1 MSESELKMELSTL
14 VKQRGII
21 KGRLT
26 RFEQY
31 VKELTSLKDIP
42 ALKYKELELK
52 TSKIQSLISEFEEIQ
67 NKIDILHSDPDEQIQ
82 EREVLENKFINLI
95 AISQELLDNSGVKKE
110 TDHNDQFSSNYS
122 SHKHSGI
129 KLPTIKLPTFD
140 GNYLKWLEFKDTFLS
155 VVDSNLEIP
164 HINKFHYLRSALE
177 GSAAVVIKSIEFSAK
192 NYKVAWDLLCQRFE
206 NKDLLVNNHL
216 TALFNIEPLK
226 RESYKSLRFIVD
238 HVMKHLRA
246 LETLGLPT
254 NKWDI
259 LIIFMIS
266 SKLDLHT
273 ARKWQEHKSKSSE
286 LVLLTDFFDFLRNRA
301 DILETSYF
309 NNTHSDKVPDHKYKT
324 NTHSKSF
331 VAAVD
336 KKVNNNECLVCK
348 EIHPLYLCDKFKGM
362 TVDERLGEITKFNL
376 CKNCF
381 RSGHNA
387 YQCRLKAMCRTCKKK
402 HNTLVH
408 VTQTEN
414 SEQPSTSSL
423 PVSLSVV
430 SSDQVLLSTAL
441 IQVVKDKKTYT
452 ARALLDTGS
461 QSSFITD
468 SLKEKLGL
476 VINPGGSVNVCG
488 INNSNCSIKQSC
500 NLKLKSRCNSF
511 EIKVKCLVVP
521 RITGILPNSLIN
533 TEYLKLPSNI
543 VLADPNYFFPSEV
556 DILLGADVYWDIVG
570 SNLIKLGN
578 KNPVLQESK
587 FGWLVSGPISTQQ
600 PTSQVYCNFTQ
611 EIKESL
617 ERFWTIDDLPV
628 TKTYSVEEQLCENN
642 FIENFS
648 RLPNG
653 RFAVTMPFKE
663 SPEEALGNSYYIA
676 KKCFLNLEKKFAK
689 NPSLKIKYKE
699 FIDEYANLGH
709 LRVLKNKPEFGYY
722 MPHHAVIREK
732 SETTKLRVVFNASC
746 KTSSGKSLNDIQMVG
761 PVIQSDL
768 ISILLRFR
776 KHKYV
781 LTGDI
786 EKMFRQTEIKEQQR
800 HLQLILWRDDE
811 TKPIDILQLNTVT
824 YGTASAP
831 FLSTRCL
838 LQLAKECEDKSIAC
852 VIENDFYAD
861 DLNTGSETVEGLKYI
876 YREVVATLDSALL
889 PLRKFRTNCPSLFE
903 NDDDTA
909 KFVDFNKESSVL
921 GLIWCPKSDNLL
933 FSTDSQH
940 SAQITKRSV
949 ISTTAKVFDPLGLL
963 SPCIIVPKILLQQLW
978 SAKLDWDDPVP
989 VEFCKDWSN
998 LLKEFSYLSDIN
1010 IERWVLCDNPKTI
1023 ELHCFVDASQQAYA
1037 ACIYLRS
1044 EDCTGKV
1051 TVRLLCA
1058 KARVAPMNPTTIPRL
1073 ELCGALLGARLC
1085 SKVLDSL
1092 QCNISRK
1099 VLWSDSMVVLGWVQT
1114 PPRDLKVF
1122 VCNRVNEINQLTPG
1136 FDFRYVPTDQNP
1148 ADMGSRGVS
1157 PKQLKGSS
1165 LWWAGPSF
1173 LANDPTCWPTQQQIP
1188 SLPELKIPRNIECHT
1203 TIVNNIIEF
1212 EKYSNFN
1219 KLIRIYAYVQRFVHN
1234 CLNKNSRIS
1243 GPLDV
1248 KELDKS
1254 LFTLVRLSQLDSY
1267 SDEIK
1272 LISDKKT
1279 LNCKSK
1285 LLSLN
1290 PFLDDNNILRV
1301 GGRLQN
1307 SEFDYD
1313 KKHPMILDAKHQFT
1327 QLLFRQ
1333 QHERLFHAGPQH
1345 LLASIRER
1353 FWAIG
1358 GRNLARSTTK
1368 KCLLCT
1374 RFRGK
1379 TIQPIMGNLP
1389 SERTYSMFP
1398 FYTCGVDFAGPFTIS
1413 SRKGRGSQ
1421 SSKCYLCLFVC
1432 LSTKAIHLELVS
1444 SLSSDAFILS
1454 LKRFISRRGKPSV
1467 IYCDNGTNFRGANN
1481 EMCRVLR
1488 SNRKCTDNFANDN
1501 GIKFVFSPA
1510 YSPHFGG
1517 IWEAGVK
1524 SAKFHLKRTA
1534 GKASLTFEELATLL
1548 AQVEAILNSRPLSPL
1563 SSDPTDPTPLTPGHF
1578 LVGRPLTSLPS
1589 APINTKSPNRYQLIE
1604 KIRQDFWQRWRR
1616 EFVAELQQRTKWKT
1630 RQHELRVGDLVILK
1644 EENVP
1649 PLQWRLGRVT
1659 RLYPGTDGVSRV
1671 ADVISSRGTVRR
1683 AVNKMCILPS
1693 SAPADTTLIND
1704 DKDAAENKEA

>member
-52 TSKIQSLISEFEEIQ
+52 TSKIQSLISEFEDIQ

-82 EREVLENKFINLI
+82 EREMLENKFINLI

-206 NKDLLVNNHL
+206 NKDILVNNHL

-266 SKLDLHT
+266 SMLDLHT

-309 NNTHSDKVPDHKYKT
+309 NNTHSDKVPDHKHKT

-461 QSSFITD
+461 QSSFITE

-543 VLADPNYFFPSEV
+543 ELADPNYFFPSEV

-676 KKCFLNLEKKFAK
+676 KKCF
-689 NPSLKIKYKE
+689 
-699 FIDEYANLGH
+699 
-709 LRVLKNKPEFGYY
+709 
-722 MPHHAVIREK
+722 
-732 SETTKLRVVFNASC
+732 
-746 KTSSGKSLNDIQMVG
+746 
-761 PVIQSDL
+761 
-768 ISILLRFR
+768 
-776 KHKYV
+776 
-781 LTGDI
+781 
-786 EKMFRQTEIKEQQR
+786 
-800 HLQLILWRDDE
+800 
-811 TKPIDILQLNTVT
+811 
-824 YGTASAP
+824 
-831 FLSTRCL
+831 
-838 LQLAKECEDKSIAC
+838 
-852 VIENDFYAD
+852 
-861 DLNTGSETVEGLKYI
+861 
-876 YREVVATLDSALL
+876 
-889 PLRKFRTNCPSLFE
+889 
-903 NDDDTA
+903 
-909 KFVDFNKESSVL
+909 
-921 GLIWCPKSDNLL
+921 
-933 FSTDSQH
+933 
-940 SAQITKRSV
+940 
-949 ISTTAKVFDPLGLL
+949 
-963 SPCIIVPKILLQQLW
+963 
-978 SAKLDWDDPVP
+978 
-989 VEFCKDWSN
+989 
-998 LLKEFSYLSDIN
+998 
-1010 IERWVLCDNPKTI
+1010 
-1023 ELHCFVDASQQAYA
+1023 
-1037 ACIYLRS
+1037 
-1044 EDCTGKV
+1044 
-1051 TVRLLCA
+1051 
-1058 KARVAPMNPTTIPRL
+1058 
-1073 ELCGALLGARLC
+1073 
-1085 SKVLDSL
+1085 
-1092 QCNISRK
+1092 
-1099 VLWSDSMVVLGWVQT
+1099 
-1114 PPRDLKVF
+1114 
-1122 VCNRVNEINQLTPG
+1122 
-1136 FDFRYVPTDQNP
+1136 
-1148 ADMGSRGVS
+1148 
-1157 PKQLKGSS
+1157 
-1165 LWWAGPSF
+1165 
-1173 LANDPTCWPTQQQIP
+1173 
-1188 SLPELKIPRNIECHT
+1188 
-1203 TIVNNIIEF
+1203 
-1212 EKYSNFN
+1212 
-1219 KLIRIYAYVQRFVHN
+1219 
-1234 CLNKNSRIS
+1234 
-1243 GPLDV
+1243 
-1248 KELDKS
+1248 
-1254 LFTLVRLSQLDSY
+1254 
-1267 SDEIK
+1267 
-1272 LISDKKT
+1272 
-1279 LNCKSK
+1279 
-1285 LLSLN
+1285 
-1290 PFLDDNNILRV
+1290 
-1301 GGRLQN
+1301 
-1307 SEFDYD
+1307 
-1313 KKHPMILDAKHQFT
+1313 
-1327 QLLFRQ
+1327 
-1333 QHERLFHAGPQH
+1333 
-1345 LLASIRER
+1345 
-1353 FWAIG
+1353 
-1358 GRNLARSTTK
+1358 
-1368 KCLLCT
+1368 
-1374 RFRGK
+1374 
-1379 TIQPIMGNLP
+1379 
-1389 SERTYSMFP
+1389 
-1398 FYTCGVDFAGPFTIS
+1398 
-1413 SRKGRGSQ
+1413 
-1421 SSKCYLCLFVC
+1421 
-1432 LSTKAIHLELVS
+1432 
-1444 SLSSDAFILS
+1444 
-1454 LKRFISRRGKPSV
+1454 
-1467 IYCDNGTNFRGANN
+1467 
-1481 EMCRVLR
+1481 
-1488 SNRKCTDNFANDN
+1488 
-1501 GIKFVFSPA
+1501 
-1510 YSPHFGG
+1510 
-1517 IWEAGVK
+1517 
-1524 SAKFHLKRTA
+1524 
-1534 GKASLTFEELATLL
+1534 
-1548 AQVEAILNSRPLSPL
+1548 
-1563 SSDPTDPTPLTPGHF
+1563 
-1578 LVGRPLTSLPS
+1578 
-1589 APINTKSPNRYQLIE
+1589 
-1604 KIRQDFWQRWRR
+1604 
-1616 EFVAELQQRTKWKT
+1616 
-1630 RQHELRVGDLVILK
+1630 
-1644 EENVP
+1644 
-1649 PLQWRLGRVT
+1649 
-1659 RLYPGTDGVSRV
+1659 
-1671 ADVISSRGTVRR
+1671 
-1683 AVNKMCILPS
+1683 
-1693 SAPADTTLIND
+1693 
-1704 DKDAAENKEA
+1704 

>member
-1 MSESELKMELSTL
+1 
-14 VKQRGII
+14 
-21 KGRLT
+21 
-26 RFEQY
+26 
-31 VKELTSLKDIP
+31 
-42 ALKYKELELK
+42 
-52 TSKIQSLISEFEEIQ
+52 
-67 NKIDILHSDPDEQIQ
+67 
-82 EREVLENKFINLI
+82 
-95 AISQELLDNSGVKKE
+95 
-110 TDHNDQFSSNYS
+110 
-122 SHKHSGI
+122 
-129 KLPTIKLPTFD
+129 
-140 GNYLKWLEFKDTFLS
+140 
-155 VVDSNLEIP
+155 
-164 HINKFHYLRSALE
+164 
-177 GSAAVVIKSIEFSAK
+177 
-192 NYKVAWDLLCQRFE
+192 
-206 NKDLLVNNHL
+206 
-216 TALFNIEPLK
+216 
-226 RESYKSLRFIVD
+226 
-238 HVMKHLRA
+238 
-246 LETLGLPT
+246 
-254 NKWDI
+254 
-259 LIIFMIS
+259 
-266 SKLDLHT
+266 
-273 ARKWQEHKSKSSE
+273 
-286 LVLLTDFFDFLRNRA
+286 
-301 DILETSYF
+301 
-309 NNTHSDKVPDHKYKT
+309 
-324 NTHSKSF
+324 
-331 VAAVD
+331 
-336 KKVNNNECLVCK
+336 
-348 EIHPLYLCDKFKGM
+348 
-362 TVDERLGEITKFNL
+362 
-376 CKNCF
+376 
-381 RSGHNA
+381 
-387 YQCRLKAMCRTCKKK
+387 
-402 HNTLVH
+402 
-408 VTQTEN
+408 
-414 SEQPSTSSL
+414 
-423 PVSLSVV
+423 
-430 SSDQVLLSTAL
+430 
-441 IQVVKDKKTYT
+441 
-452 ARALLDTGS
+452 
-461 QSSFITD
+461 
-468 SLKEKLGL
+468 
-476 VINPGGSVNVCG
+476 
-488 INNSNCSIKQSC
+488 
-500 NLKLKSRCNSF
+500 
-511 EIKVKCLVVP
+511 
-521 RITGILPNSLIN
+521 
-533 TEYLKLPSNI
+533 
-543 VLADPNYFFPSEV
+543 
-556 DILLGADVYWDIVG
+556 
-570 SNLIKLGN
+570 
-578 KNPVLQESK
+578 
-587 FGWLVSGPISTQQ
+587 
-600 PTSQVYCNFTQ
+600 
-611 EIKESL
+611 
-617 ERFWTIDDLPV
+617 
-628 TKTYSVEEQLCENN
+628 
-642 FIENFS
+642 
-648 RLPNG
+648 
-653 RFAVTMPFKE
+653 MPFKE
-663 SPEEALGNSYYIA
+663 SPEKALGNSYYIA

-876 YREVVATLDSALL
+876 YREVVATLDSAQL

-933 FSTDSQH
+933 FSTDLQH

-989 VEFCKDWSN
+989 AEFCKDWSS

-1157 PKQLKGSS
+1157 PKQLKASS
-1165 LWWAGPSF
+1165 LWWAGPLF

-1188 SLPELKIPRNIECHT
+1188 SLPELKIPR
-1203 TIVNNIIEF
+1203 
-1212 EKYSNFN
+1212 
-1219 KLIRIYAYVQRFVHN
+1219 
-1234 CLNKNSRIS
+1234 
-1243 GPLDV
+1243 
-1248 KELDKS
+1248 
-1254 LFTLVRLSQLDSY
+1254 
-1267 SDEIK
+1267 
-1272 LISDKKT
+1272 
-1279 LNCKSK
+1279 
-1285 LLSLN
+1285 
-1290 PFLDDNNILRV
+1290 
-1301 GGRLQN
+1301 
-1307 SEFDYD
+1307 
-1313 KKHPMILDAKHQFT
+1313 
-1327 QLLFRQ
+1327 
-1333 QHERLFHAGPQH
+1333 
-1345 LLASIRER
+1345 
-1353 FWAIG
+1353 
-1358 GRNLARSTTK
+1358 
-1368 KCLLCT
+1368 
-1374 RFRGK
+1374 
-1379 TIQPIMGNLP
+1379 
-1389 SERTYSMFP
+1389 
-1398 FYTCGVDFAGPFTIS
+1398 
-1413 SRKGRGSQ
+1413 
-1421 SSKCYLCLFVC
+1421 
-1432 LSTKAIHLELVS
+1432 
-1444 SLSSDAFILS
+1444 
-1454 LKRFISRRGKPSV
+1454 
-1467 IYCDNGTNFRGANN
+1467 
-1481 EMCRVLR
+1481 
-1488 SNRKCTDNFANDN
+1488 
-1501 GIKFVFSPA
+1501 
-1510 YSPHFGG
+1510 
-1517 IWEAGVK
+1517 
-1524 SAKFHLKRTA
+1524 
-1534 GKASLTFEELATLL
+1534 
-1548 AQVEAILNSRPLSPL
+1548 
-1563 SSDPTDPTPLTPGHF
+1563 HF

-1671 ADVISSRGTVRR
+1671 ADVMSSRGTVRR

>member
-82 EREVLENKFINLI
+82 EREMLENKFINLI

-177 GSAAVVIKSIEFSAK
+177 GSAAIVIKSIEFSAK

-206 NKDLLVNNHL
+206 NKDILVNNHL

-309 NNTHSDKVPDHKYKT
+309 NNTHSDKVPDHKHKP

-348 EIHPLYLCDKFKGM
+348 DIHPLYLCDKFKGM

-461 QSSFITD
+461 QSSFITN

-543 VLADPNYFFPSEV
+543 DLADPNYFFPSEV

-570 SNLIKLGN
+570 HNLIKLGN

-617 ERFWTIDDLPV
+617 EKFWTIDDLPV

-722 MPHHAVIREK
+722 MPHIH
-732 SETTKLRVVFNASC
+732 
-746 KTSSGKSLNDIQMVG
+746 
-761 PVIQSDL
+761 
-768 ISILLRFR
+768 
-776 KHKYV
+776 
-781 LTGDI
+781 
-786 EKMFRQTEIKEQQR
+786 
-800 HLQLILWRDDE
+800 
-811 TKPIDILQLNTVT
+811 
-824 YGTASAP
+824 
-831 FLSTRCL
+831 
-838 LQLAKECEDKSIAC
+838 
-852 VIENDFYAD
+852 
-861 DLNTGSETVEGLKYI
+861 
-876 YREVVATLDSALL
+876 REVVATLDSALL

-903 NDDDTA
+903 NDDIA

-933 FSTDSQH
+933 FSTDLQH

-1010 IERWVLCDNPKTI
+1010 IERWVLCDNATTI

-1044 EDCTGKV
+1044 ENCTGKV

-1157 PKQLKGSS
+1157 PKQLKASS

-1173 LANDPTCWPTQQQIP
+1173 LANDPTRWPTQQQIP

-1254 LFTLVRLSQLDSY
+1254 LLTLVRLSQLDSY

-1285 LLSLN
+1285 LLALN

-1333 QHERLFHAGPQH
+1333 EHERLFHAGPQH

-1659 RLYPGTDGVSRV
+1659 HLYPGTDGVSRV
-1671 ADVISSRGTVRR
+1671 ADVMSSRGTVRR